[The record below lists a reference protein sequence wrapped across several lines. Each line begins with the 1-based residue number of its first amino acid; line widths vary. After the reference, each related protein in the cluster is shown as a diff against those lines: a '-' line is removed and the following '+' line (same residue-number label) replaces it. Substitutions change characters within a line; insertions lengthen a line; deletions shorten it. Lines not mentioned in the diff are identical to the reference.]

1 MQLYAKGSR
10 VPFWKE
16 IALGEKDTTCNVNF
30 SRALSPNIWD
40 VEYVVLQRPF
50 AFNVSQD
57 MWTVESKGYHFD
69 IYIYMS
75 CLIPSLFGKPLN
87 YSTRVML
94 SVEVLQT
101 MKEAKT
107 CSGEPIRCRTIPEI
121 SLFQPNQY
129 VVSKFCIPL
138 EWSESGM

>member
-30 SRALSPNIWD
+30 SRALSPNMWD

-69 IYIYMS
+69 IYIY
-75 CLIPSLFGKPLN
+75 
-87 YSTRVML
+87 VMFNT
-94 SVEVLQT
+94 VT
-101 MKEAKT
+101 FREAPQLLDQ
-107 CSGEPIRCRTIPEI
+107 GYAERWGPADYEGGQDLLGRAHP
-121 SLFQPNQY
+121 
-129 VVSKFCIPL
+129 
-138 EWSESGM
+138 M